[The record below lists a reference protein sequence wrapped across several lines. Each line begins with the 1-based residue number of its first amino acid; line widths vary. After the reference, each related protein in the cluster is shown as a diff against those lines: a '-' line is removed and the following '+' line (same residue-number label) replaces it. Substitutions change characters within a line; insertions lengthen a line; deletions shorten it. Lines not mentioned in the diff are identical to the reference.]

1 MTMHSELRAINENI
15 SQLRLEVALVAQKTD
30 TIHAQV
36 TKINGRVGNVEDELA
51 GIITETRINH
61 EARADKC
68 PYKGIIEALNRQV
81 GGHVAVK
88 NYTKA
93 LYPLL
98 ISIVGLLVAIAT
110 YLFIISS

>member
-36 TKINGRVGNVEDELA
+36 SKINGRVGCVEDELA
-51 GIITETRINH
+51 DIITETRINH
-61 EARADKC
+61 EARGDKC
-68 PYKGIIEALNRQV
+68 PYKDTIEDLNRQA

-88 NYTKA
+88 NYTKVFF
-93 LYPLL
+93 PLL
-98 ISIVGLLVAIAT
+98 ISIAGLLVAIAT
-110 YLFIISS
+110 YLFIVSN